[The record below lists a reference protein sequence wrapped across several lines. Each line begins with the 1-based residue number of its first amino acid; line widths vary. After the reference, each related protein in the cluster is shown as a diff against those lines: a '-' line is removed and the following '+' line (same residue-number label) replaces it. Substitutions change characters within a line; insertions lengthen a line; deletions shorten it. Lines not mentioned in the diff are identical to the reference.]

1 MNRFQFSSHLA
12 TFGKVVPKG
21 KTALRGE
28 DLQKNKK
35 YIYKIWAHENYKDF
49 NNDFATQKMIV
60 KKFFPFEN

>member
-35 YIYKIWAHENYKDF
+35 YIYKIWAREL
-49 NNDFATQKMIV
+49 QRL
-60 KKFFPFEN
+60 